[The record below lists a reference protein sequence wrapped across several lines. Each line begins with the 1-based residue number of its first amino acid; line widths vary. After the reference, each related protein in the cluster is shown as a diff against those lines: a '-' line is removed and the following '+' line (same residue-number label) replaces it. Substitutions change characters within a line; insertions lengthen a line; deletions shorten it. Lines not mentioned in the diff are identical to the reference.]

1 MNCGVMTTVSDGE
14 KMWLS
19 EFKIIW
25 FEVGFVTDGFTE
37 YVDSL

>member
-1 MNCGVMTTVSDGE
+1 MNCDVMTTVSDGE

-19 EFKIIW
+19 KFKIIW
-25 FEVGFVTDGFTE
+25 FEVDFVTGGFIE